1 MPTLTETIKQEARKI
16 GFDVVGIARI
26 PPTTPPS
33 SQDKDQAN
41 RQGSLQAKLL
51 ARLSTWLRQGFHGTM
66 EWMAREPER
75 RSEPQAVLPGCR
87 SILSVGVNYYT
98 HNTPEYDPACGR
110 IAQYAWGED
119 YHRLFKRRL
128 KQLEKAIQTLAPE
141 VQTRGYAD
149 TGPIMEKAWA
159 QEAGLGWIGKHSNLV
174 STEFGSWLLL
184 GEILMTV
191 ELDADEPGTDLC
203 GSCALCINAC
213 PTGAITEPYVVDAE
227 KCISYL
233 TIEYRGQAED
243 IPQEQRTKMGN
254 YIFGCDDCL
263 EVCPFNVHAQPT
275 QEPAF
280 QPVPLTLNPPF
291 RTILDMNKESFH
303 STFQHSPIRRAKHQ
317 GLLRNVR
324 IAQENAIPKTPLTS
338 TPQS

>member
-1 MPTLTETIKQEARKI
+1 MPTLTETIKQEARKL
-16 GFDVVGIARI
+16 GFDVVGVARI
-26 PPTTPPS
+26 HPRNTSS
-33 SQDKDQAN
+33 SQSKDHAATEE
-41 RQGSLQAKLL
+41 SLQAKLL
-51 ARLSTWLRQGFHGTM
+51 ARLLAWLRQGFHGTM

-87 SILSVGVNYYT
+87 SILSLGINYYT
-98 HNTPEYDPACGR
+98 RDKPDNDPGCGR

-128 KQLEKAIQTLAPE
+128 KQLEKTIQTLAPE
-141 VQTRGYAD
+141 THTRSYAD

-174 STEFGSWLLL
+174 STDFGSWLLL
-184 GEILMTV
+184 GEILMTA
-191 ELDADEPGTDLC
+191 ELDPDEPGTDLC

-233 TIEYRGQAED
+233 TIEFRGQAED
-243 IPQEQRTKMGN
+243 IPEEQRTQMGD

-263 EVCPFNVHAQPT
+263 EICPFNVHAQPT

-280 QPVPLTLNPPF
+280 QPSSLTLNPSF
-291 RTILDMNKESFH
+291 RTILDMNEETFH
-303 STFQHSPIRRAKHQ
+303 STFQHSPIRRAKLH
-317 GLLRNVR
+317 GLLRNVK
-324 IAQENAIPKTPLTS
+324 IAQENALPKSPFIS